1 MNWSGIRGGL
11 YAGIAA
17 SAFFALVP
25 LARADSIDLSL
36 NGAPNQ
42 AAKAASTVTVNGTV
56 TPAAPGQ
63 PVTVKAT
70 IAGKAIF
77 TRSLLTTT
85 NGEFSVPVR
94 VQRCCQYKITAQTAT
109 ATGNATFNVVVP
121 SKLKKGST
129 GPQVA
134 LLHKALRDQGY
145 FVRGKKRFTDS
156 TGLALL
162 AFRKVNKLNR
172 NNQYSRG
179 IFRTLLQGR
188 GAFPLAHPG
197 DGKHVEA
204 DLSRQVLVLAEGGK
218 PKYTFPIS
226 SGAPATPTV
235 TGKFA
240 FYLKTPGYNAKGMY
254 YSSYFIR
261 GYATHGFT
269 PVPNYPA
276 SHGCLRNPPPDSVFI
291 YNWINIGDTIY
302 VYR

>member
-1 MNWSGIRGGL
+1 MRGAL
-11 YAGIAA
+11 CAGFAA
-17 SAFFALVP
+17 TAFFALVP
-25 LARADSIDLSL
+25 LAQADTIDLTL
-36 NGAPNQ
+36 NGAPNG

-56 TPAAPGQ
+56 TPPGPGQ
-63 PVTVKAT
+63 PVTVKGT
-70 IAGKAIF
+70 IGGETIF
-77 TRSLLTTT
+77 TRNLATKTGGDFSLA
-85 NGEFSVPVR
+85 VP
-94 VQRCCQYKITAQTAT
+94 VQRCCQYKITATTAT
-109 ATGNATFNVVVP
+109 ATKTVSFNVVVP
-121 SKLKKGST
+121 KKLKNGST

-134 LLHKALRDQGY
+134 LLHKTLREQGY
-145 FVRGKKRFTDS
+145 FVRGKKRFTSS

-162 AFRKVNKLNR
+162 AFRKVNKLHR
-172 NNQYSRG
+172 NTSYSPG
-179 IFRTLLQGR
+179 IFRTLLQDR

-226 SGAPATPTV
+226 SGAPATPTI
-235 TGKFA
+235 TGKFS
-240 FYLKTPGYNAKGMY
+240 FYLKTPGTNAKGMY

-261 GYATHGFT
+261 GYATHGYT

-302 VYR
+302 VYH